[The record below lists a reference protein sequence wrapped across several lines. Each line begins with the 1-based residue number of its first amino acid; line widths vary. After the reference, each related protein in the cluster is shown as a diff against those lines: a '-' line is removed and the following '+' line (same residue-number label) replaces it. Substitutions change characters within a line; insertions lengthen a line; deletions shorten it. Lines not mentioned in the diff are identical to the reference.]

1 MVVHFA
7 GSADVLVRNEREAR
21 TIYKSSGKNSARYAD
36 EDVRNEREAR
46 TIYKSSGKNSA
57 RYADEDVRAP
67 SHHGLHFINYT
78 TADRYHYPTM
88 KSVPAA

>member
-1 MVVHFA
+1 MVVCFA
-7 GSADVLVRNEREAR
+7 GSADVL
-21 TIYKSSGKNSARYAD
+21 
-36 EDVRNEREAR
+36 VRNEREAR

-78 TADRYHYPTM
+78 ATDRFKMYHYQLSIVIQFGEVTRATRP
-88 KSVPAA
+88 